1 MPQRLKFIWEDHDL
15 NEELGVFSF
24 SDRFKNL
31 EKSIFCGKFSQ
42 PVSIGG
48 AFFQIIHFTDLQF
61 FSERLYFQMN
71 VLGNKVEFP
80 ASNSETISLNIIEP
94 GKTFD

>member
-1 MPQRLKFIWEDHDL
+1 M

-31 EKSIFCGKFSQ
+31 EKLIFCGKFSQ

-48 AFFQIIHFTDLQF
+48 AFFQIIHFTDLIFLAGQF
-61 FSERLYFQMN
+61 IWCMGTQTSAI
-71 VLGNKVEFP
+71 EFP
-80 ASNSETISLNIIEP
+80 FSDSELISLHIIEP
-94 GKTFD
+94 GNTFD